1 MIPFSPTSG
10 FDDKTRSLAG
20 SANAGDPRVVV
31 VWEGGTVIR
40 VLPPGQSL
48 ILGRGKECDLP
59 VLHPTV
65 SRRHA
70 RISGL
75 APPGPPARI
84 EDLGSAHGIRI
95 DGEPVNGGHDV
106 WPGQIVEVGA
116 AILLVHEGSASARIG
131 SRPANIDVDRFVT
144 LIAKS
149 HLPVLIVGET
159 GVGKEVMARR
169 IHQASPRKDGPFVG
183 VSCAAFPDALLE
195 SELFGHEKGAFTSAV
210 QAKPGLIEV
219 ASGGTLFLD
228 EVGEMAAGAQAA
240 LLRVLET
247 HEVRR
252 VGSVRSFT
260 VDLRILSATNR
271 DLDACVREGT
281 FRQDL
286 LYRLDGATVRV
297 PPLRERRSQIV
308 PLAKELLAKAA
319 EKAGTPVPSLSKV
332 AEQALVGHSWQ
343 GNVRELRNVV
353 ERAFVVAEGGTI
365 EAHHLMLQ
373 ARAPV
378 SEAPPRSLPAELDT
392 LEKERIVQ
400 ALASVDGNQTR
411 AAALLGI
418 SRRALINRLN
428 AYGLPRPRKHS

>member
-159 GVGKEVMARR
+159 GAGKEVMARR
-169 IHQASPRKDGPFVG
+169 IHQASERKDGPFVG
-183 VSCAAFPDALLE
+183 VNCAAFPDALLE

-210 QAKPGLIEV
+210 QSKPGLIET
-219 ASGGTLFLD
+219 ANGGTLFLD
-228 EVGEMAAGAQAA
+228 EVAEMAAGAQAT

-252 VGSVRSFT
+252 VGAVRSFT
-260 VDLRILSATNR
+260 VDLRVLSATNR
-271 DLDACVREGT
+271 DLDERVRSGK

-286 LYRLDGATVRV
+286 LYRLNGATIRV
-297 PPLRERRSQIV
+297 PPLREQRAQIV
-308 PLAKELLAKAA
+308 RIAGEILTKVA
-319 EKAGTPVPSLSKV
+319 EKARVPVPTLTK
-332 AEQALVGHSWQ
+332 AAQKALVGHPWL
-343 GNVRELRNVV
+343 GNVRELRNVI
-353 ERAFVVAEGGTI
+353 ERAFVVAEGGPI
-365 EAHHLMLQ
+365 DAHHLMLT
-373 ARAPV
+373 AALPS
-378 SEAPPRSLPAELDT
+378 SEEQPRTLFAELDT
-392 LEKERIVQ
+392 LEKEKIVA

-418 SRRALINRLN
+418 SRRALINRLD
-428 AYGLPRPRKHS
+428 AYGLPRPRNHT